1 MKILG
6 LLILLVGMVWAGIAF
21 NLNTTVEGGGQT
33 FGTGEYSFQ
42 TPKVTVNNLGLMEAR
57 RNQLMF
63 SGLAVLIGALFVGFG
78 SLTSKSSVASPEAFL
93 CPKCSGKNVLGDQ
106 TCRYCRAELPS
117 QESPATIVP
126 GTLTVAEQIE
136 RLAALRQQGAISEA
150 EFAEAKRKALG

>member
-6 LLILLVGMVWAGIAF
+6 LLILLVGIVWAGIAF

-33 FGTGEYSFQ
+33 FGSGEYSFQ

-78 SLTSKSSVASPEAFL
+78 SLTSNSSIASPEAFL
-93 CPKCSGKNVLGDQ
+93 CPKCSSKNVLGDQ

-117 QESPATIVP
+117 QESLATIVP

-150 EFAEAKRKALG
+150 EFVEAKRKSLG